1 MQKRQASQ
9 KYILICGTINYILS
23 RTIKELHNIQLLQ
36 VRTRLRH
43 LLVNSISQKN
53 KKTGEADSARG
64 GWNLMYLGDNIASMV
79 QIPLIQLV
87 KVQVM
92 DVFVC
97 TIRMLKNCM
106 PRSLW
111 IHLLLSLGPLQG
123 RESGHF
129 AIFQSAPRA
138 LWLCSFKIICRQP
151 AFMTDHRTESMEKN

>member
-23 RTIKELHNIQLLQ
+23 RMIKELHNIQLLQ

-43 LLVNSISQKN
+43 LLFNSISQKN

-79 QIPLIQLV
+79 QIPLIQLL

-92 DVFVC
+92 DVFVS
-97 TIRMLKNCM
+97 TIKMLTNCM
-106 PRSLW
+106 TRSVS
-111 IHLLLSLGPLQG
+111 IHLLIKLDPLEG
-123 RESGHF
+123 R
-129 AIFQSAPRA
+129 
-138 LWLCSFKIICRQP
+138 
-151 AFMTDHRTESMEKN
+151 